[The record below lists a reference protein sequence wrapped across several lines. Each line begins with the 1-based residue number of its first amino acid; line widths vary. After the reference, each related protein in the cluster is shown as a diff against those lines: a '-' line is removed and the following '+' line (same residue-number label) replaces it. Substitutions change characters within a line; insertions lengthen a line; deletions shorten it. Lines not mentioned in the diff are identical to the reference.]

1 MNLEFFI
8 RMRDMVSSGLMKMAA
23 TARKTTDTIKNG
35 NSVIAR
41 TYDEIRRKVADFE
54 NSLNSSRF
62 GQYVRR
68 ARQGLDE
75 IRRAQMRPAKDSGGR
90 SSGGGGGLLGNIVG
104 GNLLTGG
111 IVSAWQAA
119 KGAIGSVIEGAFK
132 EEQYVAG
139 LQTFLG
145 LDGAKEAIK
154 NIKKD
159 AASTP
164 FATEALLDVN
174 MALISTG
181 LNATAARKDTMNL
194 ANAVAGAGKGNEEL
208 SRMAANMQQIKNV
221 GKATATDIKQF
232 GMAGINIYGLLA
244 RSIYKTNAPTEAQ
257 LRQVADLDVS
267 YEMLSKALEDAAAA
281 GGIYDG
287 AMERMGK
294 TSGNMWESFK
304 DNMSISMGEIGTALK
319 PFIDNILG
327 LFLKAGSRMP
337 DFIKKI
343 QPIIDVL
350 NSLPIEE
357 IFGEIVKYMSAV
369 FADAQKIFIAIRPA
383 IEELLPL
390 IGTIIEVVWPLIQK
404 IREFTVHLFEKLGPT
419 LKNIASIVANVLG
432 PAFRIVGAVVSWLID
447 LIIKVVDWIAPI
459 LETVTKFISW
469 IVKEVAEFL
478 GLANKPVNLKLDMK
492 KSSDASAAAIPGGNS
507 LSETA
512 APTKPSGEDE
522 TVKGITG
529 SGPRV
534 ININGVKFADKI
546 EVHNATAEANVSEL
560 ERLFEEMYLRVLN
573 SGAAMQ

>member
-8 RMRDMVSSGLMKMAA
+8 RMRDMVSGGLAKMAD
-23 TARKTTDTIKNG
+23 TARKTAASIKDGNG
-35 NSVIAR
+35 LISK
-41 TYDEIRRKVADFE
+41 TYDEIKRKVSDFE
-54 NSLNSSRF
+54 SAIGGSKFS
-62 GQYVRR
+62 QYVRR
-68 ARQGLDE
+68 ARQALDDL
-75 IRRAQMRPAKDSGGR
+75 RRTQARPEKEGGR
-90 SSGGGGGLLGNIVG
+90 SSGGGSLLGSIVG
-104 GNLLTGG
+104 GNLLTNG

-132 EEQYVAG
+132 EENYVAG

-164 FATEALLDVN
+164 FATESLLDVN

-181 LNATAARKDTMNL
+181 LNAATARKDTMNL

-244 RSIYKTNAPTEAQ
+244 RSIYKTSTPTEAQ

-267 YEMLSKALEDAAAA
+267 YEMLSKALEDAASA

-287 AMERMGK
+287 AMARMGK

-304 DNMSISMGEIGTALK
+304 DNMSIAMGEIGTSLK
-319 PFIDNILG
+319 PFIDKILG
-327 LFLKAGSRMP
+327 LFLKAGDNFP
-337 DFIKKI
+337 KLIKKL
-343 QPIIDVL
+343 QPFIDLL
-350 NSLPIEE
+350 NSLPVEE
-357 IFGEIVKYMSAV
+357 IFGTISEYMNMVIADGQRI
-369 FADAQKIFIAIRPA
+369 FAALRPA
-383 IEELLPL
+383 FEELLPL
-390 IGTIIEVVWPLIQK
+390 FGTIWEVMWPLIQK
-404 IREFTVHLFEKLGPT
+404 IREFMVALFEKLGPT

-432 PAFRIVGAVVSWLID
+432 PAFRVVGAVVSWLID

-459 LETVTKFISW
+459 LESITKFISW
-469 IVKEVAEFL
+469 IVKEVVEFL
-478 GLANKPVNLKLDMK
+478 GLANKPVSLKMDMK
-492 KSSDASAAAIPGGNS
+492 KSGDASTADIPGGNT
-507 LSETA
+507 LTQTA

-522 TVKGITG
+522 TVKGIAG

-546 EVHNATAEANVSEL
+546 EVHNGTTEANVSEL
-560 ERLFEEMYLRVLN
+560 ERIFEEMYLRVLN